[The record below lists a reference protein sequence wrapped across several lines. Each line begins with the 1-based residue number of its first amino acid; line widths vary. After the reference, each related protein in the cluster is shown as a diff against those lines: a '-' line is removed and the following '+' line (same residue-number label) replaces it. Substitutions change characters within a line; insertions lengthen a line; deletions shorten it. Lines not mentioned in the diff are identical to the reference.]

1 MPRSPFQVLVLP
13 FCKNRYGD
21 FEYVMF
27 ERTDEPYWK
36 GIAGGGEE
44 GESPVGAA
52 KREALE
58 EANIPEAARYYQC

>member
-1 MPRSPFQVLVLP
+1 
-13 FCKNRYGD
+13 
-21 FEYVMF
+21 MF

-52 KREALE
+52 KRETLE
-58 EANIPEAARYYQC
+58 EANIPEAARYYTLKTTSSVPAYHFTARFL